1 MKQKR
6 EKTREKRK
14 KKKENDKFSPT
25 NGPFHRRPSIS
36 PSLETDYC
44 QKIGY

>member
-14 KKKENDKFSPT
+14 KKKEKFLPT